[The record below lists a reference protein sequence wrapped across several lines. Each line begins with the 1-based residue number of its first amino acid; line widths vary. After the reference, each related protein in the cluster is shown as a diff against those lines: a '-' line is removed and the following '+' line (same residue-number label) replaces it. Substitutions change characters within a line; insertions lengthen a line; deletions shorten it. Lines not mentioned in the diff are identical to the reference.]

1 MANLNNLR
9 LGKVL
14 GEGSYG
20 KVLLATD
27 NFTGEECA
35 VKILDKSKMDKEGLQ
50 RVYFE
55 AEIMQKLQHKNILQI
70 KNITED
76 NENVYIV
83 MKYARNGDLLEYLN
97 SKKRLTEE
105 EAREIFIQL
114 IEALEY
120 THNKNIIHRDIKLE
134 NILIDENNE
143 VIVGD
148 WGFAGYWSNDKK
160 IKCNWGSIFYAAP
173 EIFLGQEYTGPE
185 IDIWSLGVVLYAMI
199 TGRLPF
205 SGADNEEIA
214 MNIINE
220 NFKLPSYCSK
230 SLSSLI
236 SSMLTVNSCY
246 RINMSQ
252 IKAHPWVA
260 VKNPVVAQ
268 KSEEKISIKQEKP
281 QKKRSIISLI
291 FSKIPHFNKSKP
303 QTAIAA

>member
-1 MANLNNLR
+1 
-9 LGKVL
+9 
-14 GEGSYG
+14 
-20 KVLLATD
+20 
-27 NFTGEECA
+27 
-35 VKILDKSKMDKEGLQ
+35 MD
-50 RVYFE
+50 
-55 AEIMQKLQHKNILQI
+55 
-70 KNITED
+70 
-76 NENVYIV
+76 
-83 MKYARNGDLLEYLN
+83 YARNGDLLEFIN

-134 NILIDENNE
+134 NILLSENNE

-173 EIFLGQEYTGPE
+173 EIFIGQEYTGPE

-205 SGADNEEIA
+205 TGANNEEVA
-214 MNIINE
+214 MNIIE
-220 NFKLPSYCSK
+220 GNFKLPSSCSK
-230 SLSSLI
+230 SLSNLLR
-236 SSMLTVNSCY
+236 SMLTVDSRF
-246 RINMSQ
+246 RINMND
-252 IKAHPWVA
+252 IKEHPWLQ

-281 QKKRSIISLI
+281 QKKKSAVALF
-291 FSKIPHFNKSKP
+291 FSKFITSNKSKP
-303 QTAIAA
+303 QSAKAA